1 MAVPARHGEASDE
14 AHGARAIIPDIEMGL
29 VYDPAFRDAPVHYGT
44 FGGLADFFGRDMAAH
59 RHDRFYQLH
68 FIETGHLELRL
79 DDVAYAMDGPLFFLT
94 PPSVPHAFRSDP
106 SAAGHVITV
115 AQQLVWR
122 LFDDDPTLARRH
134 LTEPRCIALGGP
146 EGRHRARELSRL
158 FGLLRREVE
167 GHRLG
172 AGAAME
178 ALTRLILIAACRL
191 LETPLQVPAG
201 RRHDL
206 MALRRFHELVER
218 HFAEHWTLRR
228 YAGELH
234 MTEARLTDLCN
245 RLTGRSPKRVVLERL
260 ALEARR
266 FLAFSRLSVNEIAG
280 AMGFEDVA
288 YFCRFFK
295 RSQGSTPSD
304 YRASVAKNPGK
315 VQ

>member
-1 MAVPARHGEASDE
+1 V
-14 AHGARAIIPDIEMGL
+14 IPDIEIGL

-44 FGGLADFFGRDMAAH
+44 FGGLADFFGRDTAAH
-59 RHDRFYQLH
+59 RHDRFWQLH

-94 PPSVPHAFRSDP
+94 PPSVPHAFRSNP
-106 SAAGHVITV
+106 SATGHVITV

-122 LFDDDPTLARRH
+122 LFDDDPSLPRRH
-134 LTEPRCIALGGP
+134 LTEPRCVAIGGAD
-146 EGRHRARELSRL
+146 GRHRARELSRL
-158 FGLLRREVE
+158 FGLLRRETE
-167 GHRLG
+167 DRRQG
-172 AGAAME
+172 AEAAIE
-178 ALTRLILIAACRL
+178 ALTRLILIAAFRL
-191 LETPLQVPAG
+191 LETPSEAG
-201 RRHDL
+201 GARRHDL

-218 HFAEHWTLRR
+218 HFAEHWTLPR

-245 RLTGRSPKRVVLERL
+245 RLAGRSPKRVVLERQ

-266 FLAFSRLSVNEIAG
+266 FLAFSRLSVNEIAN
-280 AMGFEDVA
+280 AMGFEDTA

-295 RSQGSTPSD
+295 RNQGVTPSV
-304 YRASVAKNPGK
+304 YRANLGK

>member
-1 MAVPARHGEASDE
+1 
-14 AHGARAIIPDIEMGL
+14 MG
-29 VYDPAFRDAPVHYGT
+29 RW
-44 FGGLADFFGRDMAAH
+44 
-59 RHDRFYQLH
+59 
-68 FIETGHLELRL
+68 
-79 DDVAYAMDGPLFFLT
+79 FFLT
-94 PPSVPHAFRSDP
+94 PPSVPHAFRTDP

-134 LTEPRCIALGGP
+134 LTEPRCVGLGGA

-158 FGLLRREVE
+158 FGLLRREIE
-167 GHRLG
+167 GRRQG
-172 AGAAME
+172 ADASRE
-178 ALTRLILIAACRL
+178 ALTRLILIATFRL
-191 LETPLQVPAG
+191 LEAPPETSGG

-206 MALRRFHELVER
+206 VAMRRFHELVEQ
-218 HFAEHWTLRR
+218 HFADHWTLPR

-245 RLTGRSPKRVVLERL
+245 RLMGRSPKRVVLERT

-266 FLAFSRLSVNEIAG
+266 FLAFSRLSVNEIAT
-280 AMGFEDVA
+280 AMGFEDTA

-295 RSQGSTPSD
+295 RSQGVTPSD
-304 YRASVAKNPGK
+304 YRVSLANNPGK